1 MKTLLAA
8 SLLVA
13 LTLAAGSALA
23 GTPGT
28 LAEASAQAAAS
39 RQPIL
44 LEIGTSW

>member
-13 LTLAAGSALA
+13 FTFAAGAAVADTVDSMAAA
-23 GTPGT
+23 G
-28 LAEASAQAAAS
+28 AQAAAS
-39 RQPIL
+39 GRPIL